1 MPLVFFSGNVRSQE
15 VMIIPAC
22 IPESVLEIKILDL
35 SVLENSW
42 NIWDDLKRNNYC
54 YILMLNAVGY
64 IKSFNAL

>member
-1 MPLVFFSGNVRSQE
+1 
-15 VMIIPAC
+15 MIIPAC